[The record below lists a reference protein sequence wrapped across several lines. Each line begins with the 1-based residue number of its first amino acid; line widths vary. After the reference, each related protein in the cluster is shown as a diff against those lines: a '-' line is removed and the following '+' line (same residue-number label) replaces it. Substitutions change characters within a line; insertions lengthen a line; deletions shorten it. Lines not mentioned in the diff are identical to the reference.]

1 MTRED
6 AHRNIPEWISRKET
20 KEIVNPP
27 WHYGRTELHRDIDIV
42 YDDFES
48 RVCKSCKYDYCGCSV
63 QDSLLHFTP
72 SADLDTFGCNK
83 FKPKEQ
89 HE

>member
-1 MTRED
+1 LNRKIVFYNSRQRSIDSYIDED
-6 AHRNIPEWISRKET
+6 ACYQGKVDVIAILNSVWDAVEA
-20 KEIVNPP
+20 
-27 WHYGRTELHRDIDIV
+27 RTCGE
-42 YDDFES
+42 
-48 RVCKSCKYDYCGCSV
+48 CKHDYCGCSI